1 MYLYFGQTLDNQ
13 ESPRIASFF
22 YTGIHKKKYMLLEMS
37 LAKQYKPLI

>member
-22 YTGIHKKKYMLLEMS
+22 YTGIHKKVHVIRNVIG
-37 LAKQYKPLI
+37 QTI